1 MKKMICL
8 LLALL
13 MLLTLTGCGG
23 GDAAP
28 AASTASLPLA
38 DLVKQVMGEE
48 HGLNALPKS
57 DLEDI
62 LGIDPADHTAAVYLQ
77 DEMAGREL
85 LMLRAGDEEAAG
97 RIKEMLTGYL
107 EQRRKETRNYLPEA
121 YKLLENA
128 VVTVKGRTVLL
139 LADENAATLTTQL
152 LAGE

>member
-1 MKKMICL
+1 MKKTICL

-13 MLLTLTGCGG
+13 TLLALTGCGSRE
-23 GDAAP
+23 AAP
-28 AASTASLPLA
+28 AASTAALPLS
-38 DLVKQVMGEE
+38 DLVKQTLGEE
-48 HGLNALPKS
+48 HGLSLLPVS

-62 LGIDPADHTAAVYLQ
+62 IGIDPADHTDAVYLQ

-85 LMLRAGDEEAAG
+85 LMLRAKDGEAAG
-97 RIKEMLTGYL
+97 RIEELLKGYL

-128 VVTVKGRTVLL
+128 AVTVKGRTVLL
-139 LADENAATLTTQL
+139 LADENAANLTTLL